1 VVIKALN
8 GKQKQTDPKFC
19 LPSAEKGFSH
29 GKLVRRTKTFVGW
42 AVKWKY
48 TPTDRRCNNEL

>member
-1 VVIKALN
+1 MENKSKPI
-8 GKQKQTDPKFC
+8 QKFC

-29 GKLVRRTKTFVGW
+29 GKLVRRTKTFVGCEG
-42 AVKWKY
+42 KWKY